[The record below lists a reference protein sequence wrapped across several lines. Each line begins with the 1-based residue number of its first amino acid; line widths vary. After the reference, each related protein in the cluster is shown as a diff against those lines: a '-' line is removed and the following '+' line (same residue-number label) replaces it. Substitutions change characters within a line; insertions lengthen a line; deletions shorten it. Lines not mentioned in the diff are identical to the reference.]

1 MASYKT
7 DKNLYDIV
15 IGLEVHAQISTK
27 SKLFSRSKTEFGA
40 EPNSQVSLVDA
51 AMPGM
56 LPTLNKEAIKQAV
69 KTGLALNSTINKT
82 SIFDRKNYFY
92 ADLPQGYQISQF
104 SDPLVTGGYIDIVN
118 EDNQPKRI
126 NLTRIH
132 VEQDAGKSIHD
143 QSPDQSFIDLN
154 RSGIALMEIVSDPD
168 LSSSY
173 EVTEFIK
180 KLRNILRYV
189 GSCSAD
195 MEKGNLR
202 CDANISL
209 KLHGSKELGT
219 RCEIKN
225 LNSIKNISLAIEYEI
240 RSQAEI
246 LDNGGTI
253 RQQTKL
259 FNPTSMTTKVM
270 RDKEDAHDY
279 RYFPDPD
286 LLPLV
291 LTEEFIEIA
300 KNEIGELPD
309 AKKAKYIS
317 NYNMT
322 DYDAEVVISDR
333 NNTDYFEKIIGK
345 CDPRLAVSWFTAEL
359 FGRLNK
365 ANTDITNSPVTAEN
379 LLGLIILIENNTI
392 SGKIA
397 KDVLDKMFESGKS
410 AQEIVKAEGLEQ
422 ISDSTQIIRIIDKI
436 ISDNPDKVSEYKNGK
451 DKLFGFFVG
460 QMMKRTQGKGN
471 PKLINELLLKLLS
484 K

>member
-56 LPTLNKEAIKQAV
+56 LPTFNKEAIKQAV

-460 QMMKRTQGKGN
+460 QTMKATEGKAN
-471 PKLINELLLKLLS
+471 PAIVNNLLKEKLS
-484 K
+484 S